1 MRKKTS
7 ATVSAGSWQ
16 DALGSKELIFEFFFL
31 GLRKRRGVSE
41 STFKALFGVS
51 FDQVYPDLLT
61 VFCDEGLMTREGD
74 LLAISSKGLPLSDSI
89 AENFTEPIEGITCC
103 ERACLVSERK

>member
-89 AENFTEPIEGITCC
+89 AENFTTPI
-103 ERACLVSERK
+103 V